1 MKKLF
6 AALISILLV
15 TSAHAQAFAPIPSD
29 QAADYAAARAHAQV
43 TVAKDIDAYLAQ
55 EHQRLQ
61 ITPEQED
68 LWNAYAQTVR
78 DGAQRMI
85 DLPFDAWDDTLNKS
99 PQGVAAFTAL
109 YNSMSDAQ
117 RKLLGNTV
125 QR

>member
-6 AALISILLV
+6 AALISILLI
-15 TSAHAQAFAPIPSD
+15 TSAHAQAFAPVPSD
-29 QAADYAAARAHAQV
+29 QAADDAAAKAHAQAAL
-43 TVAKDIDAYLAQ
+43 AKDIDAYLAQ

-78 DGAQRMI
+78 DSAQQMI
-85 DLPFDAWDDTLNKS
+85 DQPLDASGNALNKS
-99 PQGVAAFTAL
+99 PQSVAAFTAL

-117 RKLLGNTV
+117 RKLVANSV
-125 QR
+125 PR